1 MDTDNELKSLL
12 GGDDDTFGKANED
25 RISKGIK
32 RTRTNL
38 GQQQTMSF
46 LLIKIWVG
54 IAKVLAPF
62 FALVAKRQME
72 ARVKPRASSTNTNA
86 E

>member
-12 GGDDDTFGKANED
+12 GGDDDTLDNPNED

-54 IAKVLAPF
+54 VAKVLAPF
-62 FALVAKRQME
+62 FALVAKRQVE
-72 ARVKPRASSTNTNA
+72 TRAKPRTPSTSKD
-86 E
+86 